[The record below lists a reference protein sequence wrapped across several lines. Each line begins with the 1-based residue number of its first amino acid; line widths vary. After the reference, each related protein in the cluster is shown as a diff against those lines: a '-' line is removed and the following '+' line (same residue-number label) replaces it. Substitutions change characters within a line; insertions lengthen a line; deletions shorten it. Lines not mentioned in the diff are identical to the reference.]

1 MASVL
6 INLAA
11 ILSLTLPL
19 LLSFSR
25 PHVAL
30 LTGAAEDEDGGFYVL
45 DDPAPNLHSRS
56 RFLASVIKKGTSCD
70 PVTNNVCDG
79 ISANNG
85 TSILRCCKTHCRNVL
100 GDRNNCGACGQ
111 KCKLGELCCSGAC
124 INIAYSEDNCGKCNS
139 KCLPGLKCQYGTCG
153 YA

>member
-6 INLAA
+6 INLAT
-11 ILSLTLPL
+11 ILSLSLPL
-19 LLSFSR
+19 LLIFSH

-30 LTGAAEDEDGGFYVL
+30 LTDTAEDDDGFYVL
-45 DDPAPNLHSRS
+45 DEPLPNLRSRS
-56 RFLASVIKKGTSCD
+56 RFLASVIKKGTHCD
-70 PVTNNVCDG
+70 PINNNVCNG

-85 TSILRCCKTHCRNVL
+85 TSLLYCCKTHCRNVL
-100 GDRNNCGACGQ
+100 RDRNNCGACGQ
-111 KCKLGELCCSGAC
+111 KCKLGELCCNGTC
-124 INIAYSEDNCGKCNS
+124 INIAYSTDNCGKCNN